1 MNSTPNHASTRLI
14 ISLGLHSSAIIA
26 FQLALMQLISI
37 VQWHHF
43 AYMIISIAMLG
54 FGASGTLLA
63 LAREKLLSISGWLV
77 PLLMTISGVCMM
89 VAFHITRFDFFQFDV
104 YLLFVERSQF
114 PILAANYLIFFIPF
128 FAGSLAIGILFIKH
142 ALQIGTYYFS
152 NLLGSGIGGLFVL
165 LIFGNIFPQQV
176 PPLIGLISVF
186 AGLLSMGKKYYKLHL
201 ALGVISILTAIYLIR
216 EPADIPISQYKSLAQ
231 TMNLPHAE
239 VVYTKPD
246 IHGLIEVVV
255 SPALRFAPALSLSY
269 SGDIPV
275 KKNIFV
281 NGDFYGVI
289 PKYREGQTSH
299 ILDNTTQHLPW
310 VIRGRDRVLMI
321 NAGEGA
327 PLAHTLTQ
335 KPQHVDA
342 VIANGGVVRMMQK
355 MFAEESGYLFLHDNL
370 KIHTVEARNYLAS
383 ITEAGYDLI
392 VLPQQDAFGGT
403 AGINALQENY
413 TMTLESFGLMWEHLN
428 PDGIISVSAWTDY
441 PARTTLKLLA
451 TLVQTA
457 HNKGISVP
465 EEHIAA
471 VRSWGTVTFILKKTP
486 ITDNETKRIRE
497 YAQEL
502 FFDPLLLPDIRPE
515 ERQRYNMV
523 EDEDFFS
530 YVDKIMAGDEKFL
543 EDYGFMIHPAT
554 DDKPYFAQFLKLG
567 NIGKLS
573 RIFGSDQVPFLE
585 LGYLIVVVT
594 LIQSTILAL
603 LFIILPLLRLRKS
616 HRGKGGTL
624 LYFGALGVGYMFVE
638 IILIQR
644 FVLYF
649 GHPVYALSAVIS
661 TMLIASGAGSLT
673 SGKIPAV
680 PRSPAGIG
688 LIITF
693 MLLFYTFLLT
703 PILQWSIAGALPV
716 KIIISLML
724 IGIPSFFKGFMF
736 PLGIRYLT
744 SYDPGQAPW
753 AWGINGSVS
762 VISTSLAMLIAV
774 EAGFMFVMTVAV
786 ICYAIAC
793 TVFALHQWFFR
804 QKTDRPTIRL

>member
-1 MNSTPNHASTRLI
+1 MNTSLNNGSTRLI
-14 ISLGLHSSAIIA
+14 ISLGLHSAAVIA

-63 LAREKLLSISGWLV
+63 LAREKLLRISGWFV

-89 VAFHITRFDFFQFDV
+89 VAFHITRLDIFQFDV

-114 PILAANYLIFFIPF
+114 PVLAANYLIFFMPF
-128 FAGSLAIGILFIKH
+128 FTGALAIGILFIKH
-142 ALQIGTYYFS
+142 ARHIGTYYFS

-165 LIFGNIFPQQV
+165 FIFGNIFPQQV
-176 PPLIGLISVF
+176 PPLVGLLSVS
-186 AGLLSMGKKYYKLHL
+186 AGLLSMGKKYYKVHL
-201 ALGVISILTAIYLIR
+201 AVGAISVLAAIYLIR
-216 EPADIPISQYKSLAQ
+216 EPGDIPISQYKSLAQ
-231 TMNLPHAE
+231 TMNLPEAE
-239 VVYTKPD
+239 VIYSKPD
-246 IHGLIEVVV
+246 IHGLIEVAS

-269 SGDIPV
+269 SGAIPV
-275 KKNIFV
+275 KDNIYV

-289 PKYREGQTSH
+289 PRYQRGQTSH
-299 ILDNTTQHLPW
+299 IMDYTTRHLPW
-310 VIRGRDRVLMI
+310 AIRHNDRVLMI

-327 PLAHTLTQ
+327 PLAHAFTQ

-342 VIANGGVVRMMQK
+342 VIANGGGVRMMQK
-355 MFAEESGYLFLHDNL
+355 VFAEESGHLFLHDNL
-370 KIHTVEARNYLAS
+370 EIHTVEARNYLAS
-383 ITEAGYDLI
+383 ITGGGYDLI

-413 TMTLESFGLMWEHLN
+413 TMTLESFGLMWDNLGA
-428 PDGIISVSAWTDY
+428 DGMISVSAWTDY

-451 TLVQTA
+451 TLAHTA
-457 HNKGISVP
+457 HNKGIGTP

-471 VRSWGTVTFILKKTP
+471 VRSWGTITFVLKKTP
-486 ITDNETKRIRE
+486 LTDLETKKIRQ

-502 FFDPLLLPDIRPE
+502 FFDPLLLPDILPE

-523 EDEDFFS
+523 GDDDFFT
-530 YVDKIMAGDEKFL
+530 YVDKIMSGDRKFL
-543 EDYGFMIHPAT
+543 EGYGFMIHPAT
-554 DDKPYFAQFLKLG
+554 DDRPYFSQFLKLG
-567 NIGKLS
+567 NVRELS
-573 RIFGSDQVPFLE
+573 RIFGGDQVPFLE

-594 LIQSTILAL
+594 LVQSTILAL
-603 LFIILPLLRLRKS
+603 LFIILPLFRLRKS
-616 HRGKGGTL
+616 HRRKGGTL

-661 TMLIASGAGSLT
+661 TMLIASGVGSLT

-680 PRSPAGIG
+680 PRSPAVMG

-693 MLLFYTFLLT
+693 MLLFYTFFLT
-703 PILQWSIAGALPV
+703 PVLQWSIASALPL

-736 PLGIRYLT
+736 PLGIRYLA
-744 SYDPGQAPW
+744 SYDPGQTPW
-753 AWGINGSVS
+753 AWGINGSFS

-774 EAGFMFVMTVAV
+774 EAGFMAVMSVAV
-786 ICYAIAC
+786 VCYTIAFA
-793 TVFALHQWFFR
+793 VFVLHRWFFR
-804 QKTDRPTIRL
+804 QHTGEVAAGP